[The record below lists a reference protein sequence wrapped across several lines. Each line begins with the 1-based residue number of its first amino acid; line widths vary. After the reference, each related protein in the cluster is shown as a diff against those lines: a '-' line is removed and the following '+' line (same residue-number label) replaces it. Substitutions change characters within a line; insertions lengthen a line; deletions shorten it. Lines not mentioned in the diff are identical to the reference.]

1 MNLSPEIV
9 LACLEKRAAWV
20 MQARPNQLP
29 PQCEWQNWFLC
40 AGRGFGKSRT
50 ISEDAWF
57 WGFEHPDTRIAVIA
71 PTSGDV
77 RDTIYEGVSGL
88 LNCVPEC
95 LIADYKSSLSE
106 LSLKNNT
113 IIKGFSAERP
123 DRLRGP
129 QHHRVYADELAAW
142 ALADETWDMMSF
154 GLRLGDNPQVVIAST
169 PRPIDL
175 VRRLYE
181 DPNTFVTHG
190 TTYENQKNL
199 SKQFYNAI
207 KVYEGTT
214 IGRQELDGELLSL
227 EEQGI
232 FKRSWFKLWPR
243 KKQLP
248 VFHFLIQS
256 YDTAF
261 TDKTTNDPTGS
272 ITLGVF
278 KLDDVPQPQVML
290 LDCWTEHLKYPDLK
304 ARVVEESKFLY
315 GGSDKPVDLILI
327 ENKGSG
333 QDIINDLRFSTSLPL
348 FAYNPLRADKA
359 SRAHAI
365 SYIPCNGQFWI
376 PESEI
381 NKGKP
386 RDWVEPYLHQMCAF
400 PHTKHDEYLDCTSQA
415 LALIRDQGWLLTP
428 DEDEGKY
435 IDKEEKPWFN
445 GNRRGNPYMV

>member
-1 MNLSPEIV
+1 
-9 LACLEKRAAWV
+9 
-20 MQARPNQLP
+20 
-29 PQCEWQNWFLC
+29 
-40 AGRGFGKSRT
+40 
-50 ISEDAWF
+50 
-57 WGFEHPDTRIAVIA
+57 
-71 PTSGDV
+71 
-77 RDTIYEGVSGL
+77 
-88 LNCVPEC
+88 
-95 LIADYKSSLSE
+95 
-106 LSLKNNT
+106 
-113 IIKGFSAERP
+113 
-123 DRLRGP
+123 
-129 QHHRVYADELAAW
+129 
-142 ALADETWDMMSF
+142 
-154 GLRLGDNPQVVIAST
+154 
-169 PRPIDL
+169 
-175 VRRLYE
+175 
-181 DPNTFVTHG
+181 
-190 TTYENQKNL
+190 
-199 SKQFYNAI
+199 
-207 KVYEGTT
+207 
-214 IGRQELDGELLSL
+214 
-227 EEQGI
+227 
-232 FKRSWFKLWPR
+232 
-243 KKQLP
+243 
-248 VFHFLIQS
+248 
-256 YDTAF
+256 
-261 TDKTTNDPTGS
+261 
-272 ITLGVF
+272 
-278 KLDDVPQPQVML
+278 ML